1 MAKSQADG
9 SGDDRLSA
17 RGGSPKRA
25 SSSKRASI
33 LARRDELKREGE
45 AEREGELE
53 ALESERFPSSASS
66 PASDILGRRGLALLL
81 VSLVAMISSSLFFH
95 ETGNRLLTYGSV
107 FGLVVNA
114 RALSCLVNIA
124 GIVVGFGLSAHFA
137 AWFAP
142 LRRDRRFWAAF
153 FVMQELLV
161 AVFYLT
167 FSPQGPCLGTFVV
180 QFVSGVSVAVFLTS
194 CIGFARY
201 CTFAQ
206 FRMLLAIAIMLV
218 AAVTYGLMSAV
229 AVNTSLVTSLCAQA
243 AIMAM
248 SALCYLGFIWPSNLG
263 PWKAI
268 ALPDP
273 VPDLP
278 CAISADRR
286 PLSYFLFIL
295 ASYGLVFGFLHV
307 IPLGLPTFQLPRVI
321 PNLVGAF
328 VAMGLFV
335 VTVPKS
341 EPTTV
346 LIWNRIYRISF
357 PFVVLAALLIPY
369 TSSNEFV
376 SSLSF
381 VESAQFFFIALLITG
396 CFVVCRTTG
405 VGYSHVFSLAM
416 LIYNIGFLVG
426 NVIAAIVHE
435 VMPLTDRY
443 FGLIGIAV
451 FLLLTVVTF
460 NTNADKYAKTAWGIL
475 PRETPKAL
483 YSKKMA
489 RRCEELAREHG
500 LTARESETLLL
511 LAQGKRPKEISEIR
525 TVSIATVRTHVQGV
539 YSKLGVH
546 SADELARLVRGKE

>member
-1 MAKSQADG
+1 MAKARERG
-9 SGDDRLSA
+9 STSSYLNVRECDSENPEGPKP
-17 RGGSPKRA
+17 SPT
-25 SSSKRASI
+25 
-33 LARRDELKREGE
+33 
-45 AEREGELE
+45 
-53 ALESERFPSSASS
+53 PPS
-66 PASDILGRRGLALLL
+66 PAIAEHVLGRRGSLLLL
-81 VSLVAMISSSLFFH
+81 VSLVTMISSSLFIH
-95 ETGNRLLTYGSV
+95 ETGNRLLTYGTI

-114 RALSCLVNIA
+114 RALSCLANIT
-124 GIVVGFGLSAHFA
+124 GVVVGFGVSARFA
-137 AWFAP
+137 ARFAL
-142 LRRDRRFWAAF
+142 LRRDRRFWAIF
-153 FVMQELLV
+153 FAVQELLT

-167 FSPQGPCLGTFVV
+167 FAPQGPCLGTLAV
-180 QFVSGVSVAVFLTS
+180 QFVSGASIAVFLTS

-201 CTFAQ
+201 CTFAR
-206 FRMLLAIAIMLV
+206 FRMLLATAIVLV
-218 AAVTYGLMSAV
+218 VATTYGLMSAI
-229 AVNTSLVTSLCAQA
+229 AVNTPLIASLCTQA
-243 AIMAM
+243 AIMAV
-248 SALCYLGFIWPSNLG
+248 SALCYLAVIWPSDLG
-263 PWKAI
+263 PWKVI

-273 VPDLP
+273 AQELP
-278 CAISADRR
+278 CAENVDRR

-341 EPTTV
+341 EPTTALV
-346 LIWNRIYRISF
+346 WNRIYRVSF

-369 TSSNEFV
+369 TSANEFV

-405 VGYSHVFSLAM
+405 VGYAQVFSWAM
-416 LIYNIGFLVG
+416 LVYNVGFMLG
-426 NVIAAIVHE
+426 NIIAAIVHD

-460 NTNADKYAKTAWGIL
+460 NTNAEKYAKTAWGIL

-483 YSKKMA
+483 YSKKMV
-489 RRCEELAREHG
+489 RRCEDLAREHG

-546 SADELARLVRGKE
+546 SADELTRLVRGKE